1 MFLPREA
8 DQQDKAKGLIA
19 STAEELGYTILG
31 WRALPTDST
40 GVGRSAL
47 AVEPAMFQM
56 FLAPGDDAMFAS
68 LELEQQVLMPST
80 AYLAVD
86 SWFAVAAA
94 PVPWPYV

>member
-1 MFLPREA
+1 MAQVFLPREA
-8 DQQDKAKGLIA
+8 DQQDKAKKLIA

-56 FLAPGDDAMFAS
+56 FLAPSDKAMFAS
-68 LELEQQVLMPST
+68 LELEQQVSFRRGQHRRRAVL
-80 AYLAVD
+80 AYV
-86 SWFAVAAA
+86 
-94 PVPWPYV
+94 